1 MSGTIESNIRSALTY
16 LRRFRR
22 LEGQDGKSLSL
33 SLEIT
38 RLMSNQFQAHEAAI
52 PSKSKLIFDISD
64 PNASSGKLPVP
75 WPGKMAQPSSEK
87 RPVAVTETIEPLPIR
102 MKCDTKVRRNGG
114 TADGHPPKKVKLGH
128 STNGETS
135 QRLGLGIRDEQTTTA
150 ATVEAPKMEQRE
162 RSDTTIDM
170 EIKEN
175 EAEMQRLSEKM
186 RALELRRNELQ
197 QRKKGIQERSAI
209 WS

>member
-1 MSGTIESNIRSALTY
+1 MSGAIESNIRLALTY

-38 RLMSNQFQAHEAAI
+38 RLMSNQPQAPEAAI
-52 PSKSKLIFDISD
+52 PSRPKLTFDISD
-64 PNASSGKLPVP
+64 PNASSRKLPVP
-75 WPGKMAQPSSEK
+75 SPGKMTQSSSEK
-87 RPVAVTETIEPLPIR
+87 RTIAATETIEPLPIR
-102 MKCDTKVRRNGG
+102 SKGDTKVRRNGG
-114 TADGHPPKKVKLGH
+114 TAEGPPPKKVKLGH
-128 STNGETS
+128 STNGGTS
-135 QRLGLGIRDEQTTTA
+135 QRMDLGIRDEQTTTA

-162 RSDTTIDM
+162 KSDRTIDM

-186 RALELRRNELQ
+186 RALELRRNVLL
-197 QRKKGIQERSAI
+197 QRKKGIQERSAVG
-209 WS
+209 S